1 MLLVQVVDWMQGAGI
16 RPNVRT
22 YTALVGALGRGG
34 QWARAQAL
42 LRCAAALYGT
52 AHCMHASGRWVRSR
66 QPCLPRC

>member
-1 MLLVQVVDWMQGAGI
+1 MSTVLQVVDWMQSAGI

-42 LRCAAALYGT
+42 LR
-52 AHCMHASGRWVRSR
+52 
-66 QPCLPRC
+66 